1 MPSNIMGK
9 EIACNWLH
17 LLDIWSS
24 KSGRFYYISI
34 SGTFHFQGLPTIPFS
49 QAFLGWVCVRQGVTF
64 LEKSLSG
71 FYRSFSKNSPQL
83 ISGPSNRRRRRETSL
98 SSRRGSH
105 RRKRWRRRWWRH
117 RRPAVGRPGFRDRR
131 RCWPRCRR
139 TSGSRGSSAETGTGK
154 KWGTQRGGQI
164 SHPAIK
170 WAFQAFQQNESS
182 AIKSFFK
189 SKQLPST
196 FNFR

>member
-1 MPSNIMGK
+1 MTSNVKGK
-9 EIACNWLH
+9 EIANKLAAPFGYMILQKWSVLLH
-17 LLDIWSS
+17 FNFW
-24 KSGRFYYISI
+24 
-34 SGTFHFQGLPTIPFS
+34 HFSLSRPTKVPFS

-71 FYRSFSKNSPQL
+71 FYRSFSKNSPQI
-83 ISGPSNRRRRRETSL
+83 ISGPSNRRRRRETAL

-131 RCWPRCRR
+131 RCWLRCRR

-170 WAFQAFQQNESS
+170 WAFQAF
-182 AIKSFFK
+182 
-189 SKQLPST
+189 
-196 FNFR
+196 